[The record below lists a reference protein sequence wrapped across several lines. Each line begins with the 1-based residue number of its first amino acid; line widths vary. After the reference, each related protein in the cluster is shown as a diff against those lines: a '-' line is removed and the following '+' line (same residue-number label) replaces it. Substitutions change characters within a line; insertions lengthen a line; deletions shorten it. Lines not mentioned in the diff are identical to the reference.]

1 MFLSWYRQ
9 VADVFSRCQLPPS
22 GALCSQGK
30 TEIPRQRSEH
40 LMRTTNRL
48 ARLLVTA
55 VLTALTLSL
64 MVSQFAFADGSGA
77 RNDSSKKATTLRQE
91 AAELGI
97 HVGSAVSFSPLT
109 TNTQYAQI
117 LGQQFSAVT
126 PENEMKWV
134 SIEPQQGV
142 FTFGQADTEVQFA
155 EEHHQLVRGHNLVW
169 HNQLPDWLTSGSF
182 TNEQLAQILK
192 QHIFTEVGHF
202 RGKIW
207 QWDVVNEPFNE
218 DGTLRATMWYN
229 ALGPNYIADALRW
242 AHEAD
247 PHAKLFLNDYNIEW
261 IGPKSDGM
269 YNLVKSL
276 KAQGVPIDG
285 VGFETHL
292 GLQYG
297 LPDMQPNLQRFAD
310 LGLDVDITEMDVHMI
325 LPATPDLLNE
335 QASWYSQVMQDCI
348 AVRRCVDFTVWEFSD
363 KYSWVPGF
371 FTGQGAADIYD
382 ENFNP
387 KPAYWALLNA
397 LENPVSHQHHGGGR
411 G

>member
-1 MFLSWYRQ
+1 
-9 VADVFSRCQLPPS
+9 
-22 GALCSQGK
+22 
-30 TEIPRQRSEH
+30 
-40 LMRTTNRL
+40 MRTPRRF

-55 VLTALTLSL
+55 GLTALALSL
-64 MVSQFAFADGSGA
+64 AVSQLASAGSSGGGDHKHEA
-77 RNDSSKKATTLRQE
+77 TLRSE
-91 AAELGI
+91 AKELGI
-97 HVGSAVSFSPLT
+97 HVGSAVSYSALT
-109 TNTQYAQI
+109 TDAQYAQI
-117 LGQQFSAVT
+117 LGQQFSAIT
-126 PENEMKWV
+126 PENEMKWS

-142 FTFGQADTEVQFA
+142 YTFQQADAEVQFA

-310 LGLDVDITEMDVHMI
+310 LGLDVDITEMDVRMI
-325 LPATPDLLNE
+325 LPATPDLLN
-335 QASWYSQVMQDCI
+335 
-348 AVRRCVDFTVWEFSD
+348 
-363 KYSWVPGF
+363 
-371 FTGQGAADIYD
+371 
-382 ENFNP
+382 
-387 KPAYWALLNA
+387 
-397 LENPVSHQHHGGGR
+397 
-411 G
+411 